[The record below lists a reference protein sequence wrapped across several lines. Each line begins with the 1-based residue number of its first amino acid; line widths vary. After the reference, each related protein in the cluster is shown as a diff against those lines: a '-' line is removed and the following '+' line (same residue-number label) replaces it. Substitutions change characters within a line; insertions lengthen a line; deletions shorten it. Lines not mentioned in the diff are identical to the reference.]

1 MQNYDQVLNFLTM
14 KKYLHSKV
22 IVLCKDKFY
31 GKGNHM
37 VYFFTALFKPSTF
50 PKGKWYFQAVHIKEE
65 PETHF
70 YEEESPTTTQEVP
83 VVVAWHKDDHADG
96 DTFTVPKLAY
106 FLQEISV
113 KAAKRFFEHLTADH
127 YYRYAETKG
136 ARLKY
141 FHWNHHDI
149 RKNVCTYTTQ
159 FNHLKSVT
167 KDVPEQEERK
177 IQAFVDEF
185 IDTLRDDG
193 DKLIEASISDTFDK
207 ISGVLG
213 LSKPPKTYVFS
224 NKPVE
229 LVKKVVDVVE
239 IQKERMKEIDDE
251 IEELCSIVDLS
262 DEEEKKE
269 PFTYTTKS
277 GEEISSAEA
286 TPLNPNLYTGID
298 VNSMGTSLCHLKT
311 KPENP
316 IAKKTTTSATAA
328 RKFSIIPKQFAKKS
342 LNEALNWRTRN
353 RKFTD
358 VNPDFNETF

>member
-31 GKGNHM
+31 GKGNFM
-37 VYFFTALFKPSTF
+37 VYYFTALFKPSTF
-50 PKGKWYFQAVHIKEE
+50 PKGKWYLQAVRIKEE

-70 YEEESPTTTQEVP
+70 YEEGAPATFQEVP

-96 DTFTVPKLAY
+96 ETFTIPKLTY

-113 KAAKRFFEHLTADH
+113 KAARHFTESLIADH
-127 YYRYAETKG
+127 YYKFAETKG
-136 ARLKY
+136 ARLKH
-141 FHWNHHDI
+141 FHWNHHEI
-149 RKNVCTYTTQ
+149 RKNVCTYTME

-167 KDVPEQEERK
+167 KDVPEKEEKK

-193 DKLIEASISDTFDK
+193 DSLIEASISDTFDK

-213 LSKPPKTYVFS
+213 LVKTPKTYVFS

-239 IQKERMKEIDDE
+239 IKSSAKEVDDD
-251 IEELCSIVDLS
+251 IEELCNVFDLS
-262 DEEEKKE
+262 DEEVEKKE

-277 GEEISSAEA
+277 GEEISSAA

-298 VNSMGTSLCHLKT
+298 VNSIGTSLCHLKT

-316 IAKKTTTSATAA
+316 IAKKTSTTTTAA
-328 RKFSIIPKQFAKKS
+328 RKFSMVPKQFARKS